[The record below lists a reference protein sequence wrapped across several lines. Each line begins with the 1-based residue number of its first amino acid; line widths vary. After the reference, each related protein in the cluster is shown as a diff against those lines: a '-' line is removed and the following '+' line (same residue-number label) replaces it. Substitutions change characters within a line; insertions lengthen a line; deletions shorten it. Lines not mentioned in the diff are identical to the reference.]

1 MYVNVSLHDVAPGTE
16 PETEYLLAF
25 ARRLGFPRGT
35 LLVTPD
41 FHGQGFL
48 TPGGNLARRLT
59 ALAEEGWEIALHGL
73 THCESFPARPAGRKF
88 SPLQFVISR
97 WYTDR
102 EGEFYR
108 LSAAEASARIEK
120 GLAILAA
127 CRLEPAGFVAP
138 AWLLSK
144 ESLAALGEFNF
155 LFTTTL
161 TGLYDLR
168 RRLFY
173 PAPAL
178 VFSSRSVPRA
188 FFSRLAVPALAGVWR
203 RRELL
208 RLALHP
214 ADARHPAV
222 LRTIAGLAQKILAG
236 RRPVTLAAYLR
247 EKEGMR
253 CGSAT

>member
-16 PETEYLLAF
+16 AETEYLLTF
-25 ARRLGFPRGT
+25 VRRLGFPCGT

-41 FHGQGFL
+41 FHGQGLL
-48 TPGGNLARRLT
+48 TPEGGLARRL
-59 ALAEEGWEIALHGL
+59 AARAEEGWEIALHGL
-73 THCESFPARPAGRKF
+73 THREPVPARPAGWKF
-88 SPLQFVISR
+88 SPLQFVLSR
-97 WYTDR
+97 WYTDG

-108 LSAAEASARIEK
+108 LGGAEARARIEK
-120 GLAILAA
+120 GVAILAA

-168 RRLFY
+168 RGLFY

-178 VFSSRSVPRA
+178 VFSSRSAPRA
-188 FFSRLAVPALAGVWR
+188 FLSRLAVPALAGFRR

-214 ADARHPAV
+214 ADAWRPAV
-222 LRTIAGLAQKILAG
+222 LRTITGLAQKLLAG
-236 RRPVTLAAYLR
+236 RRPVTLAGYLQKKQR
-247 EKEGMR
+247 
-253 CGSAT
+253 S